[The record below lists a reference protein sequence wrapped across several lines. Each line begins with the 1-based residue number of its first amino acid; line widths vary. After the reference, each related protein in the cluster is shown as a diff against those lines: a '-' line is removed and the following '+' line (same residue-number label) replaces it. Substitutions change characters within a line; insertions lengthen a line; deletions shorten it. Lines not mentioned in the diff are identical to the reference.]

1 MRPARVV
8 PAPAAL
14 ALALSALAL
23 ASCSLMFDADVPQCS
38 TTQDCLGRGAAFSST
53 TCVAA
58 RCVAT
63 TPPGD
68 LVDAGAAADGSGVAT
83 DAGVNASLDPFR
95 CVGKV
100 RWPAPTNEPIVEHA
114 TFAGFVHG
122 RVVPGLTAQV
132 CSRAD
137 VDCAAPLATVVTD
150 VNGKVDI
157 PLTKGFLGYLQM
169 VTAPDSLPGLMP
181 MIISYMPP
189 IFADATTTKLVA
201 EKRDAAALAAAVGQ
215 LIDESRGLL
224 SVIVLDC
231 DGQTADGLQVE
242 LAKDDDKTNTFYFQ
256 GGLPAVERTETDS
269 TGAVVLGNVR
279 PGIVSVTSKNART
292 GKMVGSQAALVRAGT
307 LTFVTLPP
315 TPL

>member
-1 MRPARVV
+1 MRHVV
-8 PAPAAL
+8 L
-14 ALALSALAL
+14 ALGALAL
-23 ASCSLMFDADVPQCS
+23 ASCSLVFDADVPQCS
-38 TTQDCLGRGAAFSST
+38 TTQDCLGRGTAFAAT

-63 TPPGD
+63 TPTGD
-68 LVDAGAAADGSGVAT
+68 VADAGAASDGSSVAT
-83 DAGVNASLDPFR
+83 DAAADAGLDPFG

-114 TFAGFVHG
+114 TFAGFVDG
-122 RVVPGLTAQV
+122 RIVPGLTAQV
-132 CSRAD
+132 CSRTD
-137 VDCAAPLATVVTD
+137 IDCSVPLATVVTD

-181 MIISYMPP
+181 MIVSYMPP

-201 EKRDAAALAAAVGQ
+201 GKRDVAALAAAVGQ
-215 LIDESRGLL
+215 AIDESRGLL
-224 SVIVLDC
+224 SVTVLDC
-231 DGQTADGLQVE
+231 DGQTAAGVQVE
-242 LAKDDDKTNTFYFQ
+242 LAKDDDKTATFYFQ
-256 GGLPAVERTETDS
+256 GGLPATGRTETDS
-269 TGAVVLGNVR
+269 TGSVVLGNVR
-279 PGIVSVTSKNART
+279 PGIVSVTSKSART

-307 LTFVTLPP
+307 LTVVYLPP